1 MNVLTWTQ
9 QPLFGIAATI
19 VVYAVSRILHVRFK
33 WMHPI
38 LFCSIVLIG
47 FLTIA
52 NVPLDHYKVGA
63 DILSLVLGP
72 ATIALGVPIYKY
84 RHLVKK
90 QFKAVCLSIT
100 CGSLVG
106 IVSVAAIMLSLDGAR
121 EVVLSM
127 LPKSVSS
134 PIAVEISKSLGA
146 MPELSAVF
154 TVFTGVVGSLFGT
167 AFLRMT
173 GIRDEVSL
181 GIALGTA
188 AHGFG
193 TAKSLADSEKQGTFS
208 GLAMGLAGLIT
219 SILFTPIYMF
229 FM

>member
-1 MNVLTWTQ
+1 MLAWSQ

-47 FLTIA
+47 FLAIA
-52 NVPLDHYKVGA
+52 NIPLDHYKAGA

-90 QFKAVCLSIT
+90 QFKAICLSIT
-100 CGSLVG
+100 CGSFVG